1 MDKLISKVVD
11 DFVGKLLED
20 TGGSDDD
27 EAYIGG
33 CGAGKVFNS
42 ECFFSGEENVKT
54 DVLFG
59 EKRKLEQMF

>member
-1 MDKLISKVVD
+1 M
-11 DFVGKLLED
+11 GKLLED

-42 ECFFSGEENVKT
+42 ESFFLGRKM
-54 DVLFG
+54 LKQMFFL
-59 EKRKLEQMF
+59 EKREKWNRCFNSGDK